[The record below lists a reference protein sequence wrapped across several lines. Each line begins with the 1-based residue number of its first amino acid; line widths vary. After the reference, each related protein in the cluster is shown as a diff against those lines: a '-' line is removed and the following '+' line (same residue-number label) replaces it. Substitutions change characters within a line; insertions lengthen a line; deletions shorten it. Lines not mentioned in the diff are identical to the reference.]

1 MIIRVRRISD
11 GQYVT
16 PADALKESRLRIGS
30 SEELDEPEGF
40 ALSEYNG
47 LMVFDGFG
55 NYVWITRDNYDVE
68 FVI

>member
-16 PADALKESRLRIGS
+16 PDEALKDIPESGFRLW
-30 SEELDEPEGF
+30 EPEGF
-40 ALSEYNG
+40 ALSDEDG
-47 LMVFDGFG
+47 LMVYDGFG

-68 FVI
+68 IVI